1 MALFVER
8 ESLNTKSRHV
18 TLTWMDKDEK
28 QRIVAS
34 SDSLPVIDVNHLRLH
49 EGRAYYAYKL
59 HPDADKLN
67 TNTSI
72 NIAIAWPAAVY
83 SHAVMTYQCG
93 GEAEF
98 YIYENAATSGGT
110 TLTLHRRNRFLTANS
125 QGAAVLNPTVSNVGT
140 EIYAEFISSGQ
151 GGTGA
156 GGGGFSFEFVFNPLT
171 TYLLRLTNVNGQ
183 AQMAEVRIDWY
194 E

>member
-1 MALFVER
+1 MSLTVER
-8 ESLNTKSRHV
+8 ESLTTASRHV
-18 TLTWMDKDEK
+18 TPSFGRRDGSHVLVDYSEP
-28 QRIVAS
+28 
-34 SDSLPVIDVNHLRLH
+34 LPMVEINHYRLH

-59 HPDADKLN
+59 HPNSAQLG

-72 NIAIAWPAAVY
+72 DIAIAWPADVY
-83 SHAVMTYQCG
+83 PHASLTYQCG

-110 TLTLHRRNRFLTANS
+110 TLTLHRRNRFLTAAS
-125 QGAAVLNPTVSNVGT
+125 SGAAVLNPTVSNVGT
-140 EIYAEFISSGQ
+140 EIYGEFISSGQ

-156 GGGGFSFEFVFNPLT
+156 GGGGFSLEFIFKPLT

-183 AQMAEVRIDWY
+183 AQMAEVRVDWY